1 MPYPQPTLTGLID
14 EAVQDVVDKQIT
26 DPQTGNILTGLL
38 NNAVLR
44 VMAVVLAG
52 LVWGEYGFIAWLA
65 KMFVPWTAEDEY
77 LEGWAALKGVYRKDA
92 VATSGTFTVASGC
105 TDGSTLPAGTTIT
118 RSDGLAYVT
127 TAAGTAAGGSVAEP
141 ILCTTKGSAGNADAG
156 ITLTI
161 SGTVDGIPAA
171 GTAATALT
179 GGADQE
185 SDDDLRTRML
195 AAYAAPPQGGDRAD
209 YVQWAEDVAGV
220 TRAWVAPNGA
230 GAGTVVVY
238 TMWDNAEAAHG
249 GFPQG
254 TNGISQYDAGPGGLP
269 RDTVATGDQLTVA
282 NAIVSQQPVTALLY
296 SCAPA
301 ALAVNFTIAGLGSA
315 NTVAVQTAIQAAL
328 ADMFLRLG
336 HVGGTIDPSSN
347 EVWPAIDP
355 SDWYAAIAAVSG
367 VGRFTVTAPAAPITP
382 GTGQLPVLG
391 SCSFAN

>member
-1 MPYPQPTLTGLID
+1 MPYPQPTLTDLID

-44 VMAVVLAG
+44 ILATVLAG
-52 LVWGEYGFIAWLA
+52 LVWGEYGFISWLA
-65 KMFVPWTAEDEY
+65 RMFVPWTAEDEY

-92 VATSGTFTVASGC
+92 VAAAGRFTVASGC
-105 TDGSTLPAGTTIT
+105 TDGSPLPAGTTIT
-118 RSDGLAYVT
+118 RSDGLAYRT
-127 TAAGTAAGGSVAEP
+127 TAAATAAGGAVSAP
-141 ILCTTKGSAGNADAG
+141 ITCATKGGTGNADAG

-161 SGTVDGIPAA
+161 SGTVDGIPAG

-185 SDDDLRTRML
+185 SNDDLRTRML

-209 YVQWAEDVAGV
+209 YVQWAEEVAGV

-230 GAGTVVVY
+230 GAGTVLLY
-238 TMWDNAEAAHG
+238 TMWDEAEAAHG

-254 TNGISQYDAGPGGLP
+254 SNGVSQYDAGPGGLP
-269 RDTVATGDQLTVA
+269 RDTAASGDQLTVA
-282 NAIVSQQPVTALLY
+282 DALIGEQPVTALVY
-296 SCAPA
+296 SCAPT
-301 ALAVNFTIAGLGSA
+301 ALAVDFTITGLGSA
-315 NTVAVQTAIQAAL
+315 NTAALQAAIEAAL

-336 HVGGTIDPSSN
+336 HVGGTIDPASN
-347 EVWPAIDP
+347 EAWPAIDP

-367 VGRFTVTAPAAPITP
+367 VGRFIVTAPTAAITP
-382 GTGQLPVLG
+382 GTGALPVLG
-391 SCSFAN
+391 TCGFTS